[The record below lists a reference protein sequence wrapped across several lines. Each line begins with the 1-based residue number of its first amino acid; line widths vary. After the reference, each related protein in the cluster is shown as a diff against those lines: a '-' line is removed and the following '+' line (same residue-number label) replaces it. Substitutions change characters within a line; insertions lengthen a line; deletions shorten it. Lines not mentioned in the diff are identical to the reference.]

1 MYESP
6 SIRLHRVSIDSL
18 LHHIARSTAH
28 SLEAIWDDK
37 SPFSVLPRTNG
48 ASRTAASDLRGASPS
63 AVKFSSYPGRESPA
77 IAHHQSPHGLNQ
89 TGVRTLQEIEAE
101 MLAAAQQSRSAAQRQ
116 QQQQALLLQEEENL
130 RYQRQQQERQQQERH
145 YMSQQQLLAQY
156 EREQQHQ
163 VNSQRYL
170 LQKEQERLQ
179 RTPPPRMLPG
189 VSQSPR
195 FHEHQRQILL
205 LQQQQEQQQQ
215 QRLLELQDQLRFEE
229 MERQMQTQ
237 LRLLQSH
244 SPNNFGHRRQPSG
257 PTVAE
262 LQAAHALQQHQQQR
276 RQRSQSPA
284 VGHSHFPVPL
294 QESLSYIPQNIQ
306 LQQRIISEMA
316 QAEFIRD
323 MQGATSQAE
332 QDALR
337 AEAMRK
343 IVEAEKMEERRR
355 KKAAKIAHMVCVLF
369 HCQLLSPF

>member
-1 MYESP
+1 M
-6 SIRLHRVSIDSL
+6 
-18 LHHIARSTAH
+18 AT
-28 SLEAIWDDK
+28 
-37 SPFSVLPRTNG
+37 
-48 ASRTAASDLRGASPS
+48 
-63 AVKFSSYPGRESPA
+63 KFSSYPGRESPA
-77 IAHHQSPHGLNQ
+77 ISHHTSQHGVNQ
-89 TGVRTLQEIEAE
+89 TGARTLQEIEAE

-116 QQQQALLLQEEENL
+116 QQQQALLQQEEENL

-145 YMSQQQLLAQY
+145 FMSQQQLLAQY

-163 VNSQRYL
+163 VNSQRFL
-170 LQKEQERLQ
+170 LQKEQERLQLREQERLQ

-215 QRLLELQDQLRFEE
+215 QRLLELQEQLRYEE
-229 MERQMQTQ
+229 MERQMLTQ
-237 LRLLQSH
+237 LRLQQSH

-257 PTVAE
+257 PTIAE
-262 LQAAHALQQHQQQR
+262 LQAAHVQQQHQHQHQQR

-284 VGHSHFPVPL
+284 VGHSHFPAPL
-294 QESLSYIPQNIQ
+294 QETAPYLPQNVQ
-306 LQQRIISEMA
+306 LQQRLLSEMA

-332 QDALR
+332 QEALR

-355 KKAAKIAHMVCVLF
+355 KKAAKIAHMVRDPDTIFYTGTLESKIM
-369 HCQLLSPF
+369 L